1 MGQCA
6 TATSTLDITI
16 NNQITPTFNAL
27 GTIYQNSTPPV
38 LPTRSINGINGI
50 WSPASINT
58 AIVGK
63 TTYIFTPTESQCATT
78 VKLDVTIYIKAVLS
92 AQDSLTVVGACTQV
106 KLNASKSIG
115 DNLKY
120 EWSVID
126 QGGTLTQLT
135 GINTEFQLSPS
146 YTGPLPADF
155 RVRLLVTDIKGNM
168 NSDTITINVARPPV
182 AELVSTGK
190 LEKDGTMIVSA
201 VIITGK
207 AVNYKWFASDGK
219 IVGPDN
225 QPTANLFGS
234 GIYTLQI
241 TDIYGCTTIKNFK
254 FPIEVYQILANP
266 DYAKISWV
274 HDTTINVLA
283 NDHSSVG
290 FITSTM
296 HVTEQPARGVT
307 IVNADGSI
315 TYTPRDRGPGR
326 DQFVYEVCDAV
337 NLCTSATVTIDVF
350 DLTMIPEG
358 FSPNGDGIND
368 KLVFGGLE
376 NYLQS
381 QLYVYTRSGELVYQS
396 SDYQND
402 WNGKPSEKTM
412 SSLQTVPT
420 GVYYYILKLG
430 GTNRSVKGFIY
441 IGY

>member
-1 MGQCA
+1 MR
-6 TATSTLDITI
+6 
-16 NNQITPTFNAL
+16 NFNK
-27 GTIYQNSTPPV
+27 
-38 LPTRSINGINGI
+38 
-50 WSPASINT
+50 
-58 AIVGK
+58 VG
-63 TTYIFTPTESQCATT
+63 
-78 VKLDVTIYIKAVLS
+78 
-92 AQDSLTVVGACTQV
+92 
-106 KLNASKSIG
+106 
-115 DNLKY
+115 
-120 EWSVID
+120 
-126 QGGTLTQLT
+126 
-135 GINTEFQLSPS
+135 
-146 YTGPLPADF
+146 GP
-155 RVRLLVTDIKGNM
+155 
-168 NSDTITINVARPPV
+168 
-182 AELVSTGK
+182 
-190 LEKDGTMIVSA
+190 
-201 VIITGK
+201 
-207 AVNYKWFASDGK
+207 
-219 IVGPDN
+219 
-225 QPTANLFGS
+225 
-234 GIYTLQI
+234 
-241 TDIYGCTTIKNFK
+241 
-254 FPIEVYQILANP
+254 YQILANP

-296 HVTEQPARGVT
+296 RVIEQPARGVT
-307 IVNADGSI
+307 TVNADGSI
-315 TYTPRDRGPGR
+315 TYTPRDRGAGR